1 MLNTPLSPIKNVH
14 SAVQHS
20 DAFLTSIAKLLDA
33 SIIVVMLMVPSLLR
47 ADAWSLRYTVALLV
61 AIMTFHV
68 IAELMTLY
76 RPWRGESVTR
86 QFFRLLRVWIGT
98 MFVLLFVAYLFKATA
113 GFSRLAV
120 TTWFIM
126 TPVLMSGWRTLARMI
141 LARWLERDA
150 MRRSAVVWGSG
161 KIADQL
167 ATTIESS
174 IGPGLRLIE
183 HIVPENDG
191 QLAEVGHDEATDD
204 SIEIPPSQAALL
216 EQRARRGDFSI
227 LYIVL
232 GTVTK
237 TAAIDVVER
246 LADTTV
252 SVYLVP
258 DFLETYL
265 FNGQWSS
272 LGDIP
277 LVSLFDTPFW
287 GAHGWL
293 KKVQDLMLSTVIL
306 ALAAIP
312 MALVALA
319 VKLTSQGP
327 ILFRQRRYG
336 IDGKEITVI
345 KFRTMTV
352 SEDGANVIQ
361 ARKNDP
367 RLTSIGG
374 FLRKHSLDELPQ
386 FINVLRGDMSIV
398 GPRPHAVAHN
408 EVYRRKVKGYML
420 RHKVKPGITGWA
432 QINGWRGETD
442 NLHKMEKRLEYDL
455 WYIRN
460 WSFWLDIK
468 IILITLLRGFAS
480 PNAY

>member
-1 MLNTPLSPIKNVH
+1 MQIRDAYP
-14 SAVQHS
+14 AVQHS
-20 DAFLTSIAKLLDA
+20 DAFLTSFAKLLDT
-33 SIIVVMLMVPSLLR
+33 SIIVLMLAVPMLLR
-47 ADAWSLRYTVALLV
+47 ADAWPLRYTVALLV

-68 IAELMTLY
+68 IAELVTLY

-98 MFVLLFVAYLFKATA
+98 MFVLLFVGYMFKETA

-120 TTWFIM
+120 TIWFIT
-126 TPVLMSGWRTLARMI
+126 TPLLMSGWRALAQMM
-141 LARWLERDA
+141 LTHWLERDA
-150 MRRSAVVWGSG
+150 MRRGALVWGSG
-161 KIADQL
+161 DIADQL
-167 ATTIESS
+167 ANTIESS
-174 IGPGLRLIE
+174 AGLGLRLVEQIPPT
-183 HIVPENDG
+183 IQPQSSG
-191 QLAEVGHDEATDD
+191 VGHDNAANAATE
-204 SIEIPPSQAALL
+204 SPHRQATLL

-237 TAAIDVVER
+237 ASAIDMVER
-246 LADTTV
+246 LADTRV

-258 DFLETYL
+258 DQFDTYL
-265 FNGQWSS
+265 FDGHWSN

-277 LVSLFDTPFW
+277 LVSIFDTPFW
-287 GAHGWL
+287 GPHGWL
-293 KKVQDLMLSTVIL
+293 KKLQDLVLSTLIL
-306 ALAAIP
+306 TFAALP
-312 MALVALA
+312 MALIALA

-327 ILFRQRRYG
+327 ILFRQRRCG

-352 SEDGANVIQ
+352 TEDGVKVIQ
-361 ARKNDP
+361 ARQNDP

-386 FINVLRGDMSIV
+386 FINVLRGEMSIV

-408 EVYRRKVKGYML
+408 EFYRRQVKGYML

-442 NLHKMEKRLEYDL
+442 QLQKMEKRLEYDL
-455 WYIRN
+455 WYIQH

-468 IILITLLRGFAS
+468 IILITLLRGFVS